1 MTENEISKVVVDAA
15 LKVHRALGPGLLES
29 VYEVVL
35 AHELRGRGLM
45 VQRQVPI
52 PIRYENICF
61 DEAFKADLVVE
72 QKVIVEI
79 KSIERAERVHKKQVL
94 TYLRLADMRLG
105 LLVNFGTELIRD
117 GITRL
122 VNGLTDEPTKKLPFA
137 GSAPLREIDTAP
149 LAPPESQAASTTV
162 TRAGD

>member
-1 MTENEISKVVVDAA
+1 MTENEISRVVVDAA

-35 AHELRGRGLM
+35 ADELRNRGLG
-45 VQRQVPI
+45 VQRQVSV
-52 PIRYENICF
+52 PIRYENYCF

-72 QKVIVEI
+72 QKVIIEI
-79 KSIERAERVHKKQVL
+79 KSVELAKPVHKKQVL

-105 LLVNFGTELIRD
+105 LLINFGTELIRD

-122 VNGLTDEPTKKLPFA
+122 VNGLEDEPTKQTPFA
-137 GSAPLREIDTAP
+137 GFAPLREVNTAP
-149 LAPPESQAASTTV
+149 LATPQQHTASTTI
-162 TRAGD
+162 TRAKD